1 MSKVV
6 ILFLAFLSSFNA
18 KAEVLTFDT
27 IGVGTSFAEIPAG
40 YGNFIWTNTGVI
52 WKGMYSE
59 SGYYRGATS
68 GEYDAF
74 NWGNQ
79 TATVAKTDGS
89 AFNFDGA
96 FFTSA
101 WDSSNLLRLVGYR
114 GNSEAY
120 TMNVLINNTSPLWV
134 NASFEGI
141 DRLAMWTEGSHFAMD
156 NFTYNGKEA
165 HNTPMGSSGIA
176 LSLSVLAL
184 GFMSRRKR
192 S

>member
-27 IGVGTSFAEIPAG
+27 IGAGTSFAEIPAG

-68 GEYDAF
+68 GEYVALNAWDK
-74 NWGNQ
+74 

-120 TMNVLINNTSPLWV
+120 TMNVLINNMSPLWV
-134 NASFEGI
+134 KASFEGI
-141 DRLAMWTEGSHFAMD
+141 DRLAMWTDGSHFAVD
-156 NFTYNGKEA
+156 DFTFNSKDG
-165 HNTPMGSSGIA
+165 HNAPMGSSGIA

-184 GFMSRRKR
+184 GLMRRR